1 MLLCAPPATHSL
13 HPCLPTPQAAAAE
26 LYPERASALLLAQL
40 FWFRHAFLLGP
51 EGTAR
56 MQVGAGELV
65 VYVTSSFSGYLPC
78 RGGLSDP
85 GRGSLLKVEA
95 GATWKFLA

>member
-1 MLLCAPPATHSL
+1 MRL
-13 HPCLPTPQAAAAE
+13 QAASAE

-56 MQVGAGELV
+56 VQVGSISL
-65 VYVTSSFSGYLPC
+65 SS
-78 RGGLSDP
+78 
-85 GRGSLLKVEA
+85 
-95 GATWKFLA
+95 

>member
-1 MLLCAPPATHSL
+1 M
-13 HPCLPTPQAAAAE
+13 HPFLPTPQAAAAE

-56 MQVGAGELV
+56 VQVGAGDLM
-65 VYVTSSFSGYLPC
+65 VYVSSRF
-78 RGGLSDP
+78 
-85 GRGSLLKVEA
+85 
-95 GATWKFLA
+95 